1 MILYPAIDLFE
12 GKAVRLRKGN
22 YSEMTVYHEDPPA
35 LARSMAA
42 QGADHLHLVDLEGA
56 RSGGNPNFRTVEAIA
71 AVPGLF
77 LELGGGIRS
86 METVQRALDCGVS
99 RVILGTA
106 AVEDE
111 AFLIQA
117 LSRYGGQ
124 IAVGVDLKDGF
135 VAVRGWERQSAW
147 TAEAFLS
154 HLTELGVQTVICTD
168 ISRDG
173 ILAGSNHALYRKL
186 NAEYSLDLIA
196 SGGVSSAEDL
206 RALRDIGMA
215 GAILGRAYY
224 SGAVTIP
231 EALAAAGG
239 TTASADGEEP
249 PAAGSGAS
257 ASGAEGKRSFS

>member
-1 MILYPAIDLFE
+1 MILYPAIDLYE

-35 LARSMAA
+35 LASNMQEA
-42 QGADHLHLVDLEGA
+42 GADHLHLVDLEGA
-56 RSGGNPNFRTVEAIA
+56 RSGSTANFRTIEAIA
-71 AVPGLF
+71 SLPGLF

-86 METVQRALDCGVS
+86 METVQRYLDCGIS

-111 AFLIQA
+111 TFLREA
-117 LSRYGGQ
+117 LFQYGEK

-135 VAVRGWERQSAW
+135 VAVRGWEQQSAW
-147 TAEAFLS
+147 AAEAFLS

-186 NAEYSLDLIA
+186 NAEYDLNLIA
-196 SGGVSSAEDL
+196 SGGVSSLEDIRVL
-206 RALRDIGMA
+206 REIGMA

-224 SGAVTIP
+224 SGAVSIP
-231 EALAAAGG
+231 DALAAA
-239 TTASADGEEP
+239 AESGE
-249 PAAGSGAS
+249 
-257 ASGAEGKRSFS
+257 RSPR